1 MKTSLGRRIGVLG
14 GSLCLATVGLA
25 AAGTASVL
33 GASPAGAIAPT
44 IPCAAPV
51 LSGGGTIA
59 TVTCPYIAP
68 SDNPNPIQSWTPPP
82 GVTSET
88 VTAYGAQGGG
98 ADGGGNGGGGGVAS
112 APLTLAAGSTLNI
125 IVGGLGSS
133 GAGTGSAA
141 GGYGGGGAG
150 GPGNGAGG
158 GGASSVNNG
167 DSALLIGGGGG
178 GAGGTSCGTS
188 VGADGGGGG
197 GTGTAGSALCEGPN
211 AGGGGGAGGAA
222 GGAGAGGS
230 TPGTSGQGGAG
241 GTILVEAPFR
251 SFVVV
256 SESGGSGGG
265 GGGGGLFGGGGG
277 GSTNSG
283 TDGGGGGGGGSGLIP
298 TGGFFPASCGDGP
311 CTGPGKVVITYTPI
325 GTYPSNTTVSS
336 SENPSVV
343 GDTVTYTA
351 TVAGAVVTTPDIVH
365 AHLEAVP
372 TGSVEFLDGE
382 TPIPGCTAQLLSAA
396 SPDIATCPVTYTTL
410 DGSPHPITAVYLG
423 DTVFASSSSAVLSQV
438 VIAPGGVPAPTTIT
452 ITCSPNPS
460 AAGETVTC
468 TATVTFPDIGI
479 GSHNGTV
486 TFYDN
491 GVPIP
496 GCINLPIGGSPP
508 YTATCTTSF
517 GGPTSSNRPVSGH
530 VTSTP
535 HSITASYSGNGAFA
549 KSMSTALTQTVL
561 PPGQLVPFESGY
573 RMVASDGGIFSFGG
587 LQSFGS
593 MGGQHLNKPM
603 VGMSSTPDGGGYWL
617 VASDGGIFS
626 FGDAGF
632 FGSTGAQKL
641 NQPIVGMDTTPDG
654 GGYSLVASDG
664 GVFAFGD
671 AGYSGSMA
679 GTALNQPI
687 VGISAG

>member
-1 MKTSLGRRIGVLG
+1 
-14 GSLCLATVGLA
+14 
-25 AAGTASVL
+25 
-33 GASPAGAIAPT
+33 
-44 IPCAAPV
+44 
-51 LSGGGTIA
+51 
-59 TVTCPYIAP
+59 
-68 SDNPNPIQSWTPPP
+68 
-82 GVTSET
+82 
-88 VTAYGAQGGG
+88 
-98 ADGGGNGGGGGVAS
+98 
-112 APLTLAAGSTLNI
+112 
-125 IVGGLGSS
+125 
-133 GAGTGSAA
+133 
-141 GGYGGGGAG
+141 
-150 GPGNGAGG
+150 
-158 GGASSVNNG
+158 
-167 DSALLIGGGGG
+167 
-178 GAGGTSCGTS
+178 
-188 VGADGGGGG
+188 
-197 GTGTAGSALCEGPN
+197 
-211 AGGGGGAGGAA
+211 
-222 GGAGAGGS
+222 
-230 TPGTSGQGGAG
+230 
-241 GTILVEAPFR
+241 
-251 SFVVV
+251 
-256 SESGGSGGG
+256 
-265 GGGGGLFGGGGG
+265 
-277 GSTNSG
+277 
-283 TDGGGGGGGGSGLIP
+283 
-298 TGGFFPASCGDGP
+298 
-311 CTGPGKVVITYTPI
+311 VITYTPI

-617 VASDGGIFS
+617 VASDGGIFTFGDAGFFGSTGAQKLNQPIVGMDTTPDGGGYWLVASDGGIFAFGDAGFFGSTGAQKLNQPIVGMSSTPDGGGYWLVASDGGIFAFGDAGFFGSTGAQKLNQPIVGMSSTPDGGGYWLVASDGGIFS